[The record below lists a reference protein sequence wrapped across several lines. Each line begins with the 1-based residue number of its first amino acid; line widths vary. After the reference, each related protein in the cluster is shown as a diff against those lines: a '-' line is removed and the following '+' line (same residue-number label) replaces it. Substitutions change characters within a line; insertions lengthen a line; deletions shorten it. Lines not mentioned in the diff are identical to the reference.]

1 MSNVVE
7 ANSPILIID
16 DSVTN
21 IKIMSS
27 LLADKAPIIFAMTG
41 RAGIDAARRHQPL
54 LILLDVEMPEVNGYE
69 VCRRLKEDAST
80 VDIPII
86 FVTSHQDAQH
96 EIQALEAGAVDF
108 ISRPL
113 NFPIVRARVHTHLTL
128 KKQADLL
135 KQLANCD
142 GLTQLYNRRYF
153 DKQLEVE
160 WLRHLRQR
168 QSLGLAM
175 IDVDDFKKYND
186 TYGHLEGDACL
197 QRVAQGLLSSTQ
209 RSGELVTRYGGEEF
223 AVVLPGT
230 DEAQA
235 CQYGEWICHKI
246 RSLAIP
252 HEGITSRRVVAVSVG
267 IATCIPSKHE
277 SPSHLVKQADVALYQ
292 AKQGGRDNYSLAIA
306 LA

>member
-1 MSNVVE
+1 MSDAVE
-7 ANSPILIID
+7 ANSPILIVD

-27 LLADKAPIIFAMTG
+27 LLADKAPIIFAMNG

-69 VCRRLKEDAST
+69 VCRCLKEDPST
-80 VDIPII
+80 ADIPII

-96 EIQALEAGAVDF
+96 EIQALEAGAVGF

-153 DKQLEVE
+153 DKQLELE
-160 WLRHLRQR
+160 WQRHMRQ
-168 QSLGLAM
+168 QQPLGLAM

-197 QRVAQGLLSSTQ
+197 QRVARGLFSSTQ

-223 AVVLPGT
+223 AIVLPYT
-230 DEAQA
+230 DESQA

-252 HEGITSRRVVAVSVG
+252 HEGIARTNVVTVSVG
-267 IATCIPSKHE
+267 VATCIPSKLE